1 MKKKIIIAIIISIIT
16 LNALAQGA
24 TPADNTEYKLDTNT
38 YVKSGI
44 LSQDQEYNISSY
56 LDYLE
61 VTADIM
67 INYHM
72 DVKTGRVFHDG
83 GANQT
88 SPPVEA
94 TSLASYYWAISAL
107 SKAYYLTSNETYR
120 IAMSR
125 AAIKMVSTFMDPTYP
140 GYYVNE
146 FSGVDIRQTK
156 RPGVQAY
163 AYWALDI
170 AESTNSS
177 LDFTDEKASAV
188 SCLADMLYD
197 PIYGGFYY
205 YTMRNGSLNVSS
217 SFDEAYPNDGKRLDH
232 LALGATALYDAGFS
246 LGNATLVGM
255 ADHAI
260 SFMLNHMKY
269 YFEMELMGIKLAV
282 TRSGGTVVVPEGAS
296 VGHSIVTDLNAMAIR
311 ALVKG
316 YNVTGNVTY
325 LDAAIQIS
333 EVLFTYNWDGPNGG
347 WYTETVD
354 GVPYDPLEDE
364 DVKYYK
370 YTEIQFQMILALEDL
385 YEATNSIY
393 DIRLIVDTL
402 ELVLN
407 WLWDYVDEGFVANS
421 NQDWQVFSPD
431 WEIHYTAVQAQAVN
445 GLERIWKYGLP
456 IVSRVRIS
464 PTNPRPQDIVD
475 FSVTALDADGIDTV
489 FVNYTMN
496 LNGNKTQGILP
507 LLANP
512 QVGGVYNN
520 SMESFEDNTQMNF
533 EVFAND
539 TTGRVYIAGIYY
551 FIVRIDTFA
560 PTVELRA
567 IYPTGEVRAGDDVII
582 DIETY
587 EFPIQSHTNSCEI
600 WWRLNGGSYIIKNMT
615 PIGIEEQKII
625 WRTGLG
631 QFNAE
636 DQIAFFFLVMDEAG
650 NVGESRLYILT
661 IVGPVFYISP
671 QTLFQIVTTLGLVS
685 APGVGYVYVQRKKG
699 RYREAQREG
708 KKDAKRRARRRGTS
722 RTRKEN

>member
-1 MKKKIIIAIIISIIT
+1 MKKIIIVTIILAT
-16 LNALAQGA
+16 LMLNAPAQGA
-24 TPADNTEYKLDTNT
+24 NLADTPEYRLDINQSARSI
-38 YVKSGI
+38 V
-44 LSQDQEYNISSY
+44 LSQEPEYNISSY
-56 LDYLE
+56 RDYLE

-67 INYHM
+67 INHHM
-72 DVKTGRVFHDG
+72 NVTTGRVFHDG

-88 SPPVEA
+88 IGPLEE

-107 SKAYYLTSNETYR
+107 SKAYQVLNNETYR

-125 AAIKMVSTFMDPTYP
+125 AANRMVSTFMDPIYS

-146 FSGVDIRQTK
+146 FSGIEVRQTK

-163 AYWALDI
+163 AYWALEI

-197 PIYGGFYY
+197 PIYGGFFY

-232 LALGATALYDAGFS
+232 LALGAAVLYDAGFS
-246 LGNATLVGM
+246 LGNATLVDM
-255 ADHAI
+255 ADSAM
-260 SFMLNHMKY
+260 SFMLLHMKY
-269 YFEMELMGIKLAV
+269 YYEMELMGIKLV
-282 TRSGGTVVVPEGAS
+282 VDRSGGTVVVPAGAS

-311 ALVKG
+311 ALVNG
-316 YNVTGNVTY
+316 YNVTGNATY
-325 LDAAIQIS
+325 LAAANQIF
-333 EVLFTYNWDGPNGG
+333 EVLLTNNWDGPNGG

-370 YTEIQFQMILALEDL
+370 YTEIQFQMTTALEDL
-385 YEATNSIY
+385 YEVSDSIY
-393 DIRLIVDTL
+393 VIRLIVDTL

-407 WLWDYVDEGFVANS
+407 WLWDYDHEGFLANS
-421 NQDWQVFSPD
+421 NQEWQVFSPE
-431 WEIHYTAVQAQAVN
+431 WEIHYTAVQAQAIV
-445 GLERIWKYGLP
+445 GLERIWGYGLP

-464 PTNPRPQDIVD
+464 PTNPRPQDNVD
-475 FSVTALDADGIDTV
+475 FSVSALDADGIDTV

-496 LNGNKTQGILP
+496 LGGVETRGILP

-512 QVGGVYNN
+512 QIGGVYNN
-520 SMESFEDNTQMNF
+520 SIESFEDSTQVNF

-539 TTGRVYIAGIYY
+539 TTGRVFIAGIYY
-551 FIVRIDTFA
+551 FIVRTDTFP

-567 IYPTGEVRAGDDVII
+567 IYPTGDVRAGDDIII

-587 EFPIQSHTNSCEI
+587 EFPVQSHTNSCEI
-600 WWRLNGGSYIIKNMT
+600 WWKLNGGSYIVKNMT
-615 PIGIEEQKII
+615 PIGIEDEIII

-631 QFNAE
+631 QFNAN
-636 DQIAFFFLVMDEAG
+636 DQIAFFFLVMDESG

-661 IVGPVFYISP
+661 VIGPVFYISP
-671 QTLFQIVTTLGLVS
+671 WTAFQIVTTLGLVS
-685 APGVGYVYVQRKKG
+685 APGVGYIYVQRKRG

-708 KKDAKRRARRRGTS
+708 KKDAKRRARRRGSS
-722 RTRKEN
+722 RTR